1 MCVYLYVFVFSHFC
15 CFVVDRECVA
25 GFHLSVLLVVCVFVV
40 CCCCFCRGGGGG
52 GGGFCMESQQ
62 KMAGKCKQPQCT
74 PFPSVC
80 CRSVQ
85 QPSGLSFAG
94 GR

>member
-15 CFVVDRECVA
+15 CFVVDRECVT
-25 GFHLSVLLVVCVFVV
+25 GFHLSVLLVVCVF
-40 CCCCFCRGGGGG
+40 FGGGGVG
-52 GGGFCMESQQ
+52 GGGMVRQQ
-62 KMAGKCKQPQCT
+62 KMAGESKKPQCT

-80 CRSVQ
+80 HRSVQ
-85 QPSGLSFAG
+85 QLFGLSFAG